1 MSKVRKMTLKFL
13 KLRENLPQL
22 TTTVKV
28 IKAQDY
34 AKYQSIQALRNDI
47 YHEKKRQE
55 AETTKLKLK
64 SIEAGLLRGAE
75 EAKARMA
82 EQLLQSAS
90 SLTSQ
95 LADIEQD
102 LVKVVKSAV
111 RKIIS
116 DFDDDKL
123 VLEAVKKGL
132 IPVYKNQQ
140 VAIRVNPEML
150 PAVLDS
156 VDTINHKIEFLDV
169 QPDERLKKTDCVI
182 EADIGIIDASI
193 ESQLS
198 VIEKALS
205 VQFTQKKAS

>member
-1 MSKVRKMTLKFL
+1 
-13 KLRENLPQL
+13 
-22 TTTVKV
+22 
-28 IKAQDY
+28 
-34 AKYQSIQALRNDI
+34 
-47 YHEKKRQE
+47 
-55 AETTKLKLK
+55 
-64 SIEAGLLRGAE
+64 
-75 EAKARMA
+75 MA

-116 DFDDDKL
+116 DFHDDKL

-132 IPVYKNQQ
+132 IPVYKNQR
-140 VAIRVNPEML
+140 VAIRVNPAML
-150 PAVLDS
+150 PTVLDS
-156 VDTINHKIEFLDV
+156 IDAMNHKIEFLDV

-182 EADIGIIDASI
+182 ESDIGIIDASI

-198 VIEKALS
+198 AIEKALN
-205 VQFTQKKAS
+205 VQFPQRKAS

>member
-1 MSKVRKMTLKFL
+1 MTLKFL
-13 KLRENLPQL
+13 KLRENSPQL
-22 TTTVKV
+22 MTTVKV

-34 AKYQSIQALRNDI
+34 AKYQSIEALRNDI

-55 AETTKLKLK
+55 AEITELKLK

-111 RKIIS
+111 RKIIN
-116 DFDDDKL
+116 DFDDEKL

-182 EADIGIIDASI
+182 ESDIGIIDASI
-193 ESQLS
+193 DSQLS
-198 VIEKALS
+198 IIEKALS
-205 VQFTQKKAS
+205 VQFGQKKAS

>member
-1 MSKVRKMTLKFL
+1 MTLKFL
-13 KLRENLPQL
+13 KLREHSAQL
-22 TTTVKV
+22 TTAVKI
-28 IKAQDY
+28 IKARDY
-34 AKYQSIQALRNDI
+34 AEYQSIQALRNDI
-47 YHEKKRQE
+47 YHEKKQQE

-132 IPVYKNQQ
+132 IPIYKNQQ

-150 PAVLDS
+150 PTVLDKI
-156 VDTINHKIEFLDV
+156 DAMNHKIEFLEV

-182 EADIGIIDASI
+182 ESDIGIIDASI

-205 VQFTQKKAS
+205 VQFSQRKVS

>member
-1 MSKVRKMTLKFL
+1 MALKFL
-13 KLRENLPQL
+13 KLKEQLPFL
-22 TTTVKV
+22 SAEVKV
-28 IKAQDY
+28 IKAKDY
-34 AKYQSIQALRNDI
+34 VDYQSIELLRNELH
-47 YHEKKRQE
+47 HEKKHQE
-55 AETTKLKLK
+55 AEATKLKLK
-64 SIEAGLLRGAE
+64 SIEAGLQKGAE

-102 LVKVVKSAV
+102 LVNVVKSAV

-116 DFDDDKL
+116 DFDDEQL
-123 VLEAVKKGL
+123 VLKAVKKGL

-140 VAIRVNPEML
+140 VAIRVNPEMM
-150 PAVLDS
+150 PTVLDG
-156 VDTINHKIEFLDV
+156 VETMKHKIAFLDV
-169 QPDERLKKTDCVI
+169 QPDERLKKTDCII

-193 ESQLS
+193 ESQLA

-205 VQFTQKKAS
+205 VQFEQRKAS

>member
-1 MSKVRKMTLKFL
+1 MTLKFL
-13 KLRENLPQL
+13 KLRENSPQL
-22 TTTVKV
+22 TTAVKV

-55 AETTKLKLK
+55 AETPELKLK

-116 DFDDDKL
+116 DFDDEKL

-150 PAVLDS
+150 PTVLDS
-156 VDTINHKIEFLDV
+156 VDTMSHKIEFLEV

-182 EADIGIIDASI
+182 ESDIGIIDASI

-205 VQFTQKKAS
+205 VQFTQKKVS